1 METTQDNLITRDAS
15 NKHFDDDLLAKF
27 AETFY
32 GYGDYN
38 APYWFVGMEEGG
50 GKHFEDVER
59 RLSVWQQ
66 QRREL
71 EDVAEFHRAIGFA
84 RLFDNKPILQPTW
97 NKLIRILLSAEGQ
110 DVQTEQVR
118 EYQRD
123 SLGRVSGGKNC
134 LIELLPLPSP
144 GIKDWTYTT
153 WSYLPQLKSREE
165 YKEHYMCDRAKH
177 IQERIDQY
185 RPRVVVFYSTTKE
198 YMECWE
204 YIAGAS
210 FPSAETGKT
219 PYIARRD
226 GMLFVVTSHPAT
238 KGLTNEYFHGIGQ
251 SIAQELGR

>member
-1 METTQDNLITRDAS
+1 MLSD
-15 NKHFDDDLLAKF
+15 F
-27 AETFY
+27 AETFF

-50 GKHFEDVER
+50 GKHFEDVEK

-84 RLFDNKPILQPTW
+84 RLFDEKPILQPTW

-110 DVQTEQVR
+110 DVQTERVR

-123 SLGRVSGGKNC
+123 SLGRVSGEKNC

-144 GIKDWTYTT
+144 GIQKWMYKDH
-153 WSYLPQLKSREE
+153 SALPQLKSREE
-165 YKEHYMCDRAKH
+165 YKEYYKDMRVKH
-177 IQERIDQY
+177 IRDRIDQY

-198 YMECWE
+198 YMEQWK
-204 YIAGAS
+204 YIAGVPLS
-210 FPSAETGKT
+210 PSETGKT

-226 GMLFVVTSHPAT
+226 GTVFVVTSYPTT
-238 KGLTNEYFHGIGQ
+238 KGLSNEYFHGVGRL
-251 SIAQELGR
+251 IAEELGK